1 MQAGLRATGELSLVD
16 WPRFA
21 NCEPPDFEVFS
32 KALNGGQFPLSV
44 VAFSE
49 RARDAYKTVVTLNS
63 PIFVRAILM
72 TYVVFCSQGIYGN
85 TMTFNPR
92 AARVGTAALR
102 AMTPARR
109 ANVVERG
116 KELLSALEDLVRR

>member
-21 NCEPPDFEVFS
+21 DCEPPDFEVFS

-49 RARDAYKTVVTLNS
+49 RARDAYKTVFFTFVNPKLTYFRPGNS
-63 PIFVRAILM
+63 GDIRRVLF
-72 TYVVFCSQGIYGN
+72 TGN
-85 TMTFNPR
+85 
-92 AARVGTAALR
+92 LR
-102 AMTPARR
+102 QHDD
-109 ANVVERG
+109 V
-116 KELLSALEDLVRR
+116 

>member
-1 MQAGLRATGELSLVD
+1 MAAAGPEELRLFDLASLALSVD
-16 WPRFA
+16 SLA
-21 NCEPPDFEVFS
+21 MT
-32 KALNGGQFPLSV
+32 LSV

-49 RARDAYKTVVTLNS
+49 RARDAYKT
-63 PIFVRAILM
+63 
-72 TYVVFCSQGIYGN
+72 GIYGN

>member
-21 NCEPPDFEVFS
+21 SCEPPDFEVFS

-49 RARDAYKTVVTLNS
+49 RARDLYKTVSLFFTFVNPKLTYFRTGNS
-63 PIFVRAILM
+63 DNLRRVLF
-72 TYVVFCSQGIYGN
+72 TGN
-85 TMTFNPR
+85 
-92 AARVGTAALR
+92 LR
-102 AMTPARR
+102 QHDD
-109 ANVVERG
+109 V
-116 KELLSALEDLVRR
+116 

>member
-21 NCEPPDFEVFS
+21 DCEPPDFEVFS

-49 RARDAYKTVVTLNS
+49 RARDLYKTVSLFFTFVNPKLTYFRTGNS
-63 PIFVRAILM
+63 DNLRRVLF
-72 TYVVFCSQGIYGN
+72 TGN
-85 TMTFNPR
+85 
-92 AARVGTAALR
+92 LR
-102 AMTPARR
+102 QHDD
-109 ANVVERG
+109 V
-116 KELLSALEDLVRR
+116 